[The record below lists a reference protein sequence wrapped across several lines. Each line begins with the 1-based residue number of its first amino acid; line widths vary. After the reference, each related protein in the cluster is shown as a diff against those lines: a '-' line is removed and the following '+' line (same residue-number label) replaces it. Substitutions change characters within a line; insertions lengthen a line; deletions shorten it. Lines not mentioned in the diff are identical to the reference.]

1 MIELD
6 VQITKD
12 KIPIIVHDFSIN
24 AYLKR
29 VRFYF
34 RFVAFTH
41 LSFFYF
47 FQIRN
52 QMISLI

>member
-29 VRFYF
+29 VRFCF
-34 RFVAFTH
+34 QFVVFTH

-52 QMISLI
+52 QMMSLI